1 MKYYFLIF
9 YILGVFISCRVTNPP
24 VTVNISEPAFE
35 KLSDYHFFTNPYNN
49 LQPNDQVLPYDL
61 ITPLFSDYALKARF
75 VWMPEG
81 TAANLR
87 DDGDIDFP
95 EGAVLIKNFYYEN
108 PAHNGDKKIVETRLL
123 IKRPKGWD
131 PLTYVW
137 DDQQADATLSI
148 IGDLKKVSGWD
159 QEGEEFTIDYLVP
172 NKNQCKGCHER
183 DRKIVPI
190 GPKSRNLNKEFSY
203 PDGLKNQLQKWADLH
218 YLEGYKPNSDVA
230 KFARWDDPSADLS
243 ERALAYL
250 EVNCGTCHNPSG
262 PAYVSGLYLQT
273 AETNPFNLGI
283 CKAPVSAGKGS
294 GGHQYDIVPGHPE
307 KSILVYRMETTEPG
321 AMMPEVGRKLVHKEG
336 VQLIKDWI
344 STMEGQC
351 E

>member
-1 MKYYFLIF
+1 MIG
-9 YILGVFISCRVTNPP
+9 ILTSCRVNEP
-24 VTVNISEPAFE
+24 TVVVRASDPAFE
-35 KLSDYHFFTNPYNN
+35 KLSDYHFFTKPYNA
-49 LQPNDQVLPYDL
+49 LLPNERVLPYDL
-61 ITPLFSDYALKARF
+61 ITPLFSDYALKERF

-81 TAANLR
+81 ASASLL

-95 EGAVLIKNFYYEN
+95 EGAVLIKNFYYEDLIN
-108 PAHNGDKKIVETRLL
+108 TGKKRIVETRLL

-137 DDQQADATLSI
+137 DDQQSDATLSI
-148 IGDLKKVSGWD
+148 IGDLKKVSGRD
-159 QEGEEFTIDYLVP
+159 QTGQEFAIDYLVP

-183 DRKIVPI
+183 DRNIVTI
-190 GPKSRNLNKEFSY
+190 GPKLKNLNKDFSY
-203 PDGLKNQLQKWADLH
+203 PDGLKNQLQKWTEEN
-218 YLEGYKPNSDVA
+218 YLRGYEQARDIA
-230 KFARWDDPSADLS
+230 KFARWDDPNADLS
-243 ERALAYL
+243 QRALAYL

-262 PAYVSGLYLQT
+262 PAYVSGLYLHSS
-273 AETNPFNLGI
+273 ETNPYNLGI

-321 AMMPEVGRKLVHKEG
+321 AMMPEVGRKLVHQEG

>member
-1 MKYYFLIF
+1 
-9 YILGVFISCRVTNPP
+9 
-24 VTVNISEPAFE
+24 
-35 KLSDYHFFTNPYNN
+35 
-49 LQPNDQVLPYDL
+49 
-61 ITPLFSDYALKARF
+61 
-75 VWMPEG
+75 MPQG
-81 TAANLR
+81 ASANLL

-95 EGAVLIKNFYYEN
+95 IGAVLIKNFYYEDLT
-108 PAHNGDKKIVETRLL
+108 HSGQKKIVETRLL
-123 IKRPKGWD
+123 IKHNKGWD

-137 DDQQADATLSI
+137 DDQQAEARLSI
-148 IGDLKKVSGWD
+148 IGDLKKVTGRD
-159 QEGEEFTIDYLVP
+159 EQGREFNIDYLVP

-183 DRKIVPI
+183 DRKIVTI
-190 GPKSRNLNKEFSY
+190 GPKLKNLNKEFDY
-203 PDGLKNQLQKWADLH
+203 ADGLKNQLQKWAEFH
-218 YLEGYKPNSDVA
+218 YLDGYLPERDIA
-230 KFARWDDPSADLS
+230 KFARWDDPHADLAQ
-243 ERALAYL
+243 RARAYL

-262 PAYVSGLYLQT
+262 PAYVSGLYLQS

-307 KSILVYRMETTEPG
+307 KSILVYRMETNEPG

-344 STMEGQC
+344 STMEGSC